1 MAGVLTQ
8 GFPAVNVAS
17 YAGGQLLGYERVP
30 ADSQLASGANP
41 QSIAPTAFQ
50 VAALYAAIAATVNA
64 ATASGGAVTLS
75 KAICN
80 ITTET
85 LTTAAGATYTLT
97 LTNTLVTA
105 ASNVQVA
112 AYLKTGTGGPMTVT
126 SVTPAAGSVVIVLT
140 NSGSA
145 ALANT
150 CALSILV
157 QVSNA
162 I

>member
-1 MAGVLTQ
+1 MPGLLTN
-8 GFPAVNVAS
+8 GLPTVSPGAVYS
-17 YAGGQLLGYERVP
+17 QLLGYEKVP
-30 ADSQLASGANP
+30 FDTELASGANP
-41 QSIAPTAFQ
+41 QTVAPTAFQ

-64 ATASGGAVTLS
+64 VTASSGAATLN

-80 ITTET
+80 VTSET
-85 LTTAAGATYTLT
+85 LTTAAGGTYTLT
-97 LTNTLVTA
+97 LTNSLVTA

-112 AYLKTGTGGPMTVT
+112 AYLKTGTGGPMQVT
-126 SVTPAAGSVVIVLT
+126 SVTPGAGSVVIVLT
-140 NSGSA
+140 NTGAA
-145 ALANT
+145 ALAGT